1 MVCNYDYKISILCL
15 RIRYFIQHTS
25 RKDESDNNQFTAIL
39 FNFVT
44 LESDIQTSGSLTTS
58 AEMGLTSIYF
68 SNILRAAII
77 KLQHFILML
86 MDHMNCYT
94 QITSIELSQQHQDC
108 IDTIHSLSRKILDSV
123 SLLLPA
129 TNTNPNTNVGCWAD
143 AMRLI
148 WPLSAV
154 SWVTYGLRNHREE
167 ARLSLQ
173 KIGWQMGIRLALR
186 SEPPG
191 RIYRF

>member
-1 MVCNYDYKISILCL
+1 M
-15 RIRYFIQHTS
+15 QHTP
-25 RKDESDNNQFTAIL
+25 RNDESDNDQFMALL

-44 LESDIQTSGSLTTS
+44 LESDIQTSKSLTTS
-58 AEMGLTSIYF
+58 MDMGLMSVYF
-68 SNILRAAII
+68 SNMLRAAMI

-86 MDHMNCYT
+86 TDHMKCYT
-94 QITSIELSQQHQDC
+94 QITSIELSQQRQDC
-108 IDTIHSLSRKILDSV
+108 IETIHFLSRKVLDSV
-123 SLLLPA
+123 PLLLPA
-129 TNTNPNTNVGCWAD
+129 TNTNLNTNVGCWAD

-154 SWVTYGLRNHREE
+154 SWVTYGLRKHREE
-167 ARLSLQ
+167 ARSSLQ